1 MRTLLSGVVLT
12 SLALSGLACASV
24 RSRDTGPEVR
34 VLVYNIHA
42 GKDAKG
48 VDNLARVAEIVRSTG
63 ADIALLQEVDRGT
76 TRSGKVDQLEV
87 LSRLT
92 GFHAAFG
99 KTLDYQGGDYGIAVL
114 SRWPINRDSLIR
126 LPVDPPQER
135 SGGVYEPRGALQAVI
150 QVHGAPLEILNTHV
164 DASREDF
171 YRKQE
176 MTTILRLATRS
187 IIDVRRSTLVGG
199 DLNAEPGSAVIELVR
214 DSPLRDAWPEC
225 GQGPGLTYPA
235 DRPIKRIDYLLLPV
249 GWRCVRGAV
258 IETEV
263 SDHRPVIFTLRR
275 AQ

>member
-1 MRTLLSGVVLT
+1 MRTLLSRVVLT
-12 SLALSGLACASV
+12 SLALTGLACASLP
-24 RSRDTGPEVR
+24 SRDKGPQVR

-76 TRSGKVDQLEV
+76 TRSGKVDQLAV

-135 SGGVYEPRGALQAVI
+135 SG
-150 QVHGAPLEILNTHV
+150 
-164 DASREDF
+164 
-171 YRKQE
+171 
-176 MTTILRLATRS
+176 
-187 IIDVRRSTLVGG
+187 
-199 DLNAEPGSAVIELVR
+199 
-214 DSPLRDAWPEC
+214 
-225 GQGPGLTYPA
+225 
-235 DRPIKRIDYLLLPV
+235 
-249 GWRCVRGAV
+249 
-258 IETEV
+258 
-263 SDHRPVIFTLRR
+263 
-275 AQ
+275 

>member
-1 MRTLLSGVVLT
+1 MRTLLSRVVLT

-76 TRSGKVDQLEV
+76 TRSGKVDQMAV

-99 KTLDYQGGDYGIAVL
+99 KTLDYQGGDYGIAIF

-135 SGGVYEPRGALQAVI
+135 SGRVSEPRGALQAVI
-150 QVHGAPLEILNTHV
+150 QVHGAPLEILNTHI

-199 DLNAEPGSAVIELVR
+199 DLNAEPGSAVIEMVR
-214 DSPLRDAWPEC
+214 GSPLRDAWPEC

-249 GWRCVRGAV
+249 GWSCVSGTV
-258 IETEV
+258 VETEA

>member
-1 MRTLLSGVVLT
+1 MRTLLSRVVLT
-12 SLALSGLACASV
+12 SLALTGLACASL
-24 RSRDTGPEVR
+24 RSRDNGPQVR

-48 VDNLARVAEIVRSTG
+48 VDNLARVAELVRSTE
-63 ADIALLQEVDRGT
+63 ADIVLLQEVDRGT

-150 QVHGAPLEILNTHV
+150 QVHGAPLEILNTHI

-249 GWRCVRGAV
+249 GWSCVSGTV
-258 IETEV
+258 LETEA

>member
-1 MRTLLSGVVLT
+1 M
-12 SLALSGLACASV
+12 A
-24 RSRDTGPEVR
+24 
-34 VLVYNIHA
+34 
-42 GKDAKG
+42 
-48 VDNLARVAEIVRSTG
+48 
-63 ADIALLQEVDRGT
+63 
-76 TRSGKVDQLEV
+76 V

-99 KTLDYQGGDYGIAVL
+99 KTLDYQGGDYGIAIF

-135 SGGVYEPRGALQAVI
+135 SGRVSEPRGALQAVI
-150 QVHGAPLEILNTHV
+150 QVHGAPLEILNTHI

-199 DLNAEPGSAVIELVR
+199 DLNAEPGSAVIEMVR
-214 DSPLRDAWPEC
+214 GSPLRDAWPEC
-225 GQGPGLTYPA
+225 GQGSALTYPA

-249 GWRCVRGAV
+249 GWSCVSGTV
-258 IETEV
+258 VETEA